1 MEKDEQKE
9 EKVTTNENATKK
21 TSSAKQP
28 KKAVEKTE
36 TKKSS
41 EKATKK
47 EPVKK
52 ETAKKEPTK
61 KQTTPKKETK
71 TEVKEEPKEEPKVEE
86 KVEEIEIVK
95 TPEIKEEIVKE
106 LPKTEEV
113 KKEDKEKEATKTP
126 KKKHT
131 KAIVAGAIALVAII
145 VALVVFL
152 VCRTTTI
159 DLSDCFTV
167 EYKGVSGKAIATV
180 KLNEKALKSK
190 IKDKDVAK
198 DIVKKVDFKF
208 DNTKEYANGDEL
220 SIEVKISSSFLK
232 KNKLKLKSN
241 TVKIKVEGLDEAKT
255 LDMAKYIKVE
265 YQGFNKHATA
275 EVELDVDKMEEE
287 LGEDITS
294 RLKNR
299 IRLNIENNEN
309 LENGKDLEVKVD
321 IDDYYLEM
329 VGVVLESD
337 IAKIEIEGLDDANE
351 IEAFKDIKVDIAGMS
366 PNLSVSVVNNSTDE
380 FLKTVEYK
388 PSKSTGV
395 ANGETITITVVKWDE
410 ELFNEKK
417 VTLKETKMEYKVE
430 GQSAYIFNISEITDT
445 VKNNLKTTFVSKATS
460 KANENHENYNSNN
473 LKYWLR
479 ESTDYKYADVKAYE
493 DTDKDLSF
501 GTPEVASMYLLTK
514 KADKNP
520 NQINMIIGIVKVP
533 CKSAKT
539 GATYTWYVTVKAQN
553 ASLKTD
559 GTLSDNTNYSIQ
571 VSDGK
576 DEESAYQKYI
586 NSEKNNYDVEK
597 IS

>member
-9 EKVTTNENATKK
+9 EQVVANENTTKK
-21 TSSAKQP
+21 TSSTKQP

-36 TKKSS
+36 AKKSS
-41 EKATKK
+41 EKETKT
-47 EPVKK
+47 EP
-52 ETAKKEPTK
+52 EPAKKESVK
-61 KQTTPKKETK
+61 KVSNKKETTPKKETK
-71 TEVKEEPKEEPKVEE
+71 TELKEEPKVEE
-86 KVEEIEIVK
+86 KVEKEEIVE

-106 LPKTEEV
+106 QPKTKEV
-113 KKEDKEKEATKTP
+113 KEEANENKAPT
-126 KKKHT
+126 KKHT
-131 KAIVAGAIALVAII
+131 KAIVAGIVAVVAAII
-145 VALVVFL
+145 AVILFL
-152 VCRTTTI
+152 VLKTTTI

-167 EYKGVSGKAIATV
+167 EYKGFSGKAIATV
-180 KLNEKALKSK
+180 KLNEKTLKSK

-198 DIVKKVDFKF
+198 KLVEKVDFEF
-208 DNTKEYANGDEL
+208 DNTKEYSNGDEL
-220 SIEVKISSSFLK
+220 EINVKISSSFLK

-241 TVKIKVEGLDEAKT
+241 TIKIKVSGIDEAKT
-255 LDMAKYIKVE
+255 LDMSKYIKVE
-265 YQGFNKHATA
+265 YKGFNKHATA
-275 EVELDVDKMEEE
+275 EVELDIDKMEED

-299 IRLNIENNEN
+299 IKLNIENNEN
-309 LENGKDLEVKVD
+309 LENGKELEVKVE
-321 IDDYYLEM
+321 IDDYYLEST
-329 VGVVLESD
+329 GVVLESD
-337 IAKIEIEGLDDANE
+337 IAKIEIEGLDDADE
-351 IEAFKDIKVDIAGMS
+351 IEAFKDIKVEVTGMS
-366 PNLSVSVVNNSTDE
+366 PNLSISVVNNSTDE
-380 FLKTVEYK
+380 FLKTIEYK
-388 PSKSTGV
+388 PSKATGV
-395 ANGETITITVVKWDE
+395 ANGETITITAVKWDE

-445 VKNNLKTTFVSKATS
+445 VKSNLKTTFISKATS
-460 KANENHENYNSNN
+460 KASENHENYNSNN

-520 NQINMIIGIVKVP
+520 SQINMIIGIIKVP

-539 GATYTWYVTVKAQN
+539 GVTYTWYVTVKAQN
-553 ASLKTD
+553 ASLKED
-559 GTLSDNTNYSIQ
+559 GTISDNTNYSIQ

-576 DEESAYQKYI
+576 DEESAYQKYV

-597 IS
+597 ISL